1 MQRVLVV
8 GITGAGKSSAARR
21 LATTL
26 GVPFHELD
34 ALALGPGWTTPPDF
48 VDTVQAILERPGW
61 VLDSFGYEP
70 VREAMWAAAD
80 TVVWLDYPRRVVA
93 ARVLRRSAG
102 RTVRRTPVFGGNI
115 ETWRSWLDPE
125 HPVWWAMTQFR
136 ARRRL
141 LLSLTTD
148 PQARHLQVYR
158 LRTPGEFESF
168 LARLQPVR

>member
-8 GITGAGKSSAARR
+8 GITGAGKSTAARR
-21 LATTL
+21 IATTL

-34 ALALGPGWTTPPDF
+34 ALAIGPGWTTPPDF
-48 VDTVQAILERPGW
+48 FDTVQAILEQPGW
-61 VLDSFGYEP
+61 VLDSYGYDQ

-93 ARVLRRSAG
+93 VRVLRRSAR

-141 LLSLTTD
+141 LLARTSD
-148 PQARHLQVYR
+148 PALRHLRVHR
-158 LRTPGEFESF
+158 LRTSGEFENF
-168 LARLQPVR
+168 VTRLGAAR